1 MALFNWQED
10 AGFGC
15 PEGQVWSVKQGQCI
29 PKRSVAP
36 EGSSFLGG
44 GLAEARGNIKAN
56 RQDWRCQRGY
66 MWDDAKKECIPIKE
80 WTTND
85 EMSAIDPLEG
95 KPCTYSSMGGQSVM
109 GVWTNGVCVP
119 PTSEIEDPPVTAQQ
133 DCINRGGTWIDG
145 QCQEKIVD
153 LGDSPIPDVPPGFT
167 EGLEGVFSDLEGW
180 LTAGQADATEQEY
193 WNTRMDRL
201 EKQYQ
206 KRVDQT
212 FEDLNVKGLY
222 YSGARG
228 SALEELN
235 EEYLLT
241 VREMTG
247 EFEREQWGREVQR
260 YGMAMQYALGARAQE
275 IQWALGKGQLDI
287 QLLDLALQETLGV
300 TTLQLKEQGLLNDF
314 IIGMYN
320 VGISQE
326 TNQIA
331 RDQMWINT
339 VALLR
344 TMGVEESEIQAIWTG
359 INAGTTGPPV

>member
-1 MALFNWQED
+1 M
-10 AGFGC
+10 
-15 PEGQVWSVKQGQCI
+15 
-29 PKRSVAP
+29 
-36 EGSSFLGG
+36 
-44 GLAEARGNIKAN
+44 
-56 RQDWRCQRGY
+56 
-66 MWDDAKKECIPIKE
+66 
-80 WTTND
+80 
-85 EMSAIDPLEG
+85 
-95 KPCTYSSMGGQSVM
+95 
-109 GVWTNGVCVP
+109 
-119 PTSEIEDPPVTAQQ
+119 
-133 DCINRGGTWIDG
+133 
-145 QCQEKIVD
+145 
-153 LGDSPIPDVPPGFT
+153 
-167 EGLEGVFSDLEGW
+167 FSDLEGW

-326 TNQIA
+326 TNAIA

-344 TMGVEESEIQAIWTG
+344 TMGVEESEIQAIWTS

>member
-15 PEGQVWSVKQGQCI
+15 PEGQVWSVREGRCI
-29 PKRSVAP
+29 PKRYQPDVS
-36 EGSSFLGG
+36 EGGSSSAWQNLGSAVG
-44 GLAEARGNIKAN
+44 NMWAGMGDNLRGCPKGTI
-56 RQDWRCQRGY
+56 
-66 MWDDAKKECIPIKE
+66 WDNNLQECRPIKE
-80 WTTND
+80 WETQD
-85 EMSAIDPLEG
+85 ESSTRPSSFIEQ
-95 KPCTYSSMGGQSVM
+95 KPF
-109 GVWTNGVCVP
+109 W
-119 PTSEIEDPPVTAQQ
+119 EDPTVTPPPPPDTAQQ
-133 DCINRGGTWIDG
+133 DCINRGGTWING

-344 TMGVEESEIQAIWTG
+344 TMGVEESEIQAIWTQ